1 MMYLDNAA
9 TSFPKPEA
17 VYAATDRWLR
27 LIGAPHGRSNYRA
40 GGDSDDIVRDCRRQL
55 ARLLD
60 APSAESVCYT
70 YSCTDSLN
78 LLLNGFVRPGD
89 SIITTKMEH
98 NSVLRPLE
106 SLRKNHGIRLRL
118 TGFDPLTGMLD
129 VSELKSML
137 QADPARLFVVSHASN
152 VTGVVQPLDEICD
165 LCHQFGTYVLADMAQ
180 TAGHYP
186 ISLRTMNP
194 DFAAAS
200 GHKGLLGPPGTGI
213 LYIRPGLEHL
223 VQPTRCGGTGSQ
235 SHLLDQPSEMPNRF
249 ESGSPNLPGIAGLKA
264 STAYLLNE
272 SVEKVHLTSC
282 QLSRRLSDRLAKI
295 PGVTLYAGM
304 TDAGILLS
312 GAKVADPAGSSANV
326 DLSSRTAI
334 VAFNV
339 GSLDPRE
346 VTAILDGSFDIQ
358 CRGGIHCAPL
368 THEVLGTF
376 QRGGC
381 VRMSPGIFNSLEQMD
396 LVADAV
402 EQIAS
407 EFRE

>member
-1 MMYLDNAA
+1 MYLDNAA

-17 VYAATDRWLR
+17 VYAASDRWLR

-40 GGDSDDIVRDCRRQL
+40 GGDSDEIVRDCRRQL
-55 ARLLD
+55 ARLLE
-60 APSAESVCYT
+60 APSAESICLT

-106 SLRKNHGIRLRL
+106 SLRKHHDVSIRL
-118 TGFDPLTGMLD
+118 TGFDPHTGLLD
-129 VSELKSML
+129 VPELRRML
-137 QADPARLFVVSHASN
+137 QAHPARLFVVSHASN
-152 VTGVVQPLDEICD
+152 VTGVVQPLAELCD

-180 TAGHYP
+180 TAGHFP
-186 ISLRTMNP
+186 ISLRRMNP

-235 SHLLDQPSEMPNRF
+235 SHLLEQPSEMPNRF

-264 STAYLLNE
+264 STAYLLDE

-282 QLSRRLSDRLAKI
+282 LLSRRLSDRLAKI

-304 TDAGILLS
+304 PDAGILPS
-312 GAKVADPAGSSANV
+312 GANLPNA
-326 DLSSRTAI
+326 DLSLRTAI

-368 THEVLGTF
+368 THEVLETS

-381 VRMSPGIFNSLEQMD
+381 VRMSPGIFNTIEQMD

-407 EFRE
+407 ECRE